1 LYAAAYTT
9 VNATAGLTYF
19 RLGTWL
25 ANLSLA
31 ATAGDQVAL
40 RQGPVIQALR
50 HALTQ
55 DGAAQVVLDSLA
67 QLHHLMM
74 QPILTDQEIRQL
86 HALVQELQRLL
97 RD

>member
-1 LYAAAYTT
+1 MTAY
-9 VNATAGLTYF
+9 ATANTPEGLTYF

-31 ATAGDQVAL
+31 AAAGDQGAL
-40 RQGPVIQALR
+40 RQEPALQALR
-50 HALTQ
+50 HTLTEQ
-55 DGAAQVVLDSLA
+55 GTAPLVLDTLA
-67 QLHHLMM
+67 RLQDRIT
-74 QPILTDQEIRQL
+74 QPTMTAQDLRQI